1 MSETIRVPDIG
12 SGDGEV
18 IELLVKVGDTV
29 EAEQSLVVLESDKA
43 SMEIPAPKAGKIA
56 ALHIKVGDTLKTG
69 DLLIDLEGEDA
80 TTGSEPAAEPKAES
94 KQTQVEES
102 ETPTPAGDEDAS
114 ASAGEGE
121 AQEIHVPDI
130 GSSGK
135 ASIIEVAVKP
145 GDTIA
150 AEQTL
155 ITLESDKASMEIPSP
170 AAGVVESVS
179 VKVGDE
185 VGTGDLILVL
195 KGAANAKPSK
205 SVESKAGDKPA
216 KEAAEPELHEEAA
229 AEPAGESVEE
239 IKVPD
244 IGSTGKASIIE
255 VAVKPGDT
263 IAAEQTLI
271 TLESDKASME
281 IPSPAAGVVESVS
294 VKVGDEVGT
303 GDLIL
308 VLKGAANAKPSK
320 SVESKAGDKPA
331 KEAAEPELHEEAA
344 AEPAGESV
352 EEIKVPDIGSTGS
365 ANVIEVLVKA
375 GDQVKAEQSLIVLES
390 DKASMEIPAPKAG
403 VVESVAIKVN
413 DQAKTGDLIL
423 TLKVAG
429 AAPKQAA
436 KPAAGN
442 TASAPAAEK
451 KAEAPAKAAAPASA
465 PAAGKGKKVH
475 AGPAVRMVAREFG
488 VDLGEVTPTGPKGR
502 ILKEDVQAYVK
513 DQLQKSKAA
522 PAAAAGATGGAG
534 IPPIPTVDFS
544 KFGEIEEVPM
554 TRLMQVG
561 ANNLHRSW
569 LNVPHVTQFD
579 QSDVTD
585 LEAFRVGQK
594 AVAEK
599 AGVKLTILPFLLKA
613 CAHVLKELPDFNASL
628 APSGKAVIRK
638 KYVHIGFAVDTPDGL
653 LVPVI
658 RNVDQKSLLQLAA
671 EAAQLAEKARTKKL
685 SGDDMQGACFTI
697 SSLGHIGGTGFT
709 PIVNAPEVAI
719 LGVSKASMQPVWDG
733 KAFQP
738 RLMLPLSLSYDH
750 RVINGAAAARFTK
763 RLGDLLAEIRGLLL

>member
-80 TTGSEPAAEPKAES
+80 ATGSEPAAEPKAES

-121 AQEIHVPDI
+121 SQEIHVPDI

-170 AAGVVESVS
+170 G
-179 VKVGDE
+179 
-185 VGTGDLILVL
+185 
-195 KGAANAKPSK
+195 
-205 SVESKAGDKPA
+205 
-216 KEAAEPELHEEAA
+216 
-229 AEPAGESVEE
+229 
-239 IKVPD
+239 
-244 IGSTGKASIIE
+244 
-255 VAVKPGDT
+255 
-263 IAAEQTLI
+263 
-271 TLESDKASME
+271 
-281 IPSPAAGVVESVS
+281 AGVVESVS

-442 TASAPAAEK
+442 TAASAPSAEK

-763 RLGDLLAEIRGLLL
+763 RLGDLLAEIRSLLL